1 MTTVERSIF
10 VNAPPEVVTEISQ
23 DPTRLPEWYK
33 GIEQAEPDGVYPE
46 VGGSVAVVYKTA
58 GASFDITMTAVEHV
72 PGQSQVNQ
80 MEGMITGTNSWW
92 FEPEGE
98 GTHVT
103 ARFEYQ
109 MPGGALGKVADK
121 LVVERMNEENLEK
134 SLQALKALA
143 EG

>member
-23 DPTRLPEWYK
+23 DPYRLPEWYT
-33 GIEQAEPDGVYPE
+33 GIERAEPDGVYPE
-46 VGGSVAVVYKTA
+46 VGGRVAVVYKAA
-58 GASFDITMTAVEHV
+58 GISFDITMTAVEHV
-72 PGQSQVNQ
+72 PGQSQTNQ
-80 MEGMITGTNSWW
+80 MEGMITGTNYWW

-134 SLQALKALA
+134 SLQALKTLA